1 MEEKEK
7 KVVLYKKSVARLLVC
22 QTLCSFYDEN
32 NSEKDITV
40 IVKNISDYFI
50 KDKFTNEKTN
60 KNEFINVYKSSFVV
74 NLLNYI
80 IENKE
85 KLNNTIKQF
94 LNQQETI
101 ETIDPMVL
109 EILKTAIAEAE
120 THNEIDKTIIINEYV
135 DITAEFFDNVYVT
148 FVNGILNSIFYG
160 KDSNK
165 KSENSI
171 KQNDKSIIEKGKKHT
186 IIKLKK

>member
-1 MEEKEK
+1 MEKKEK
-7 KVVLYKKSVARLLVC
+7 KTVLYKKSVARLLVC
-22 QTLCSFYDEN
+22 QSLCNFYDEN
-32 NSEKDITV
+32 NSETDITV
-40 IVKNISDYFI
+40 IAKNINDYFI

-60 KNEFINVYKSSFVV
+60 RNEFINVYKSSFVV

-120 THNEIDKTIIINEYV
+120 THSDIDKTIIINEYV

-171 KQNDKSIIEKGKKHT
+171 KQDNKNTVEKGKKHT